1 MATQAPKTRKTRR
14 SEWLLGRFLY
24 LRFLIVKRATNFRI
38 TKTDGHRGQHNVI
51 AQRALASPHPSR
63 RTLPLS
69 KKPKTIC
76 RARMR
81 TAENMQN
88 LIKANRQFV
97 FRPSFSLLWFLPSL
111 CSMRKDIGTSTVD
124 VLMLAIC
131 CKTVYLSFY
140 FGALRKHRNKTLL
153 DFIRWIWVH

>member
-97 FRPSFSLLWFLPSL
+97 FRPSFSLLWFLVCLHFAP
-111 CSMRKDIGTSTVD
+111 CARTSARAPWTCWCWRFAAK
-124 VLMLAIC
+124 LYI
-131 CKTVYLSFY
+131 YHS
-140 FGALRKHRNKTLL
+140 TLV
-153 DFIRWIWVH
+153 R